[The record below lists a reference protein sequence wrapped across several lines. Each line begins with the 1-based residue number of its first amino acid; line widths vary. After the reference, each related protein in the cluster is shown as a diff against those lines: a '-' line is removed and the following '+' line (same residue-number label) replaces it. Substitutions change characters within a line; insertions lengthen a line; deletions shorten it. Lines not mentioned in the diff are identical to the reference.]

1 MGYLLVDAKKLKEKG
16 IEYFETLPDG
26 RGIVDFSKLRVLGSI
41 SDVQVV
47 STAAEIEK
55 IKQEQSK
62 SYDVSFLKKSR
73 KEKANE

>member
-1 MGYLLVDAKKLKEKG
+1 MGYLLVDSNKLKEKG

-55 IKQEQSK
+55 IRQEQS
-62 SYDVSFLKKSR
+62 VSFGVSLLKKSR
-73 KEKANE
+73 KEKVNE